1 MIRIC
6 TSLVEAGYD
15 VVLVGWKWSTSKPLA
30 ARPFSQKRLSVP
42 VRQGKLLY
50 AIYWIRLFFYLL
62 FAKADALCAIDLDT
76 ILPVYFVSRIK
87 GTKRVYDAHEI
98 FTELQE
104 VVTRPAMKKI
114 WERIGRFSIPRF
126 PVGYTIGDK
135 YADVF
140 RDKYGVSYKV
150 VRNATVLRPVII
162 PEKKEKFILYQGAVN
177 IGRCFEY
184 LIPAMTWVDC
194 KLIIVGEGNF
204 YKEAQAIAAQYNLQH
219 KVIFEGYKTPEQ
231 LRAYTLQAW
240 IGITLFEVKGTSNLF
255 SMANRFFDYM
265 HNGVPQLCNA
275 YPEYQDVNKQFEIA
289 TLIDDITPETIAA
302 ALNRM
307 LSDDVY
313 HEIMTRNTLLARERY
328 CWQEEEK
335 TLLAVYGQLFN

>member
-1 MIRIC
+1 MVC
-6 TSLVEAGYD
+6 FLKG
-15 VVLVGWKWSTSKPLA
+15 
-30 ARPFSQKRLSVP
+30 LSFT
-42 VRQGKLLY
+42 
-50 AIYWIRLFFYLL
+50 RLFFYLL
-62 FAKADALCAIDLDT
+62 LQKADALCAIDLDT
-76 ILPVYFVSRIK
+76 ILPVYFASRIK

-104 VVTRPAMKKI
+104 VVTRPRMKKI
-114 WERIGRFSIPRF
+114 WEWIGRFSIPKF
-126 PVGYTIGDK
+126 PAGYTIGDK

-140 RDKYGVSYKV
+140 EEKYGVHYKV
-150 VRNATVLRPVII
+150 VRNATVLRPVTI
-162 PEKKEKFILYQGAVN
+162 PGKKERFILYQGAVN

-184 LIPAMTWVDC
+184 LIPAMKDVNSR
-194 KLIIVGEGNF
+194 LVIVGEGNF
-204 YKEAQAIAAQYNLQH
+204 YKEAQALAKAHNLEH
-219 KVIFEGYKTPEQ
+219 KVVFEGYKTPEQ

-275 YPEYQDVNKQFEIA
+275 YPEYQEVNKQFEIA
-289 TLIDDITPETIAA
+289 ALIEDITPATIAA

-307 LSDDVY
+307 LTDDAY
-313 HEIMTRNTLLARERY
+313 HEMMARNTLLAREQY

-335 TLLAVYGQLFN
+335 TLLSVYEQLFN